1 MKNQFDYA
9 SLIDRKQSSL
19 KHLNSSSEQSSQ
31 RAMEQ
36 NYNNTQRNQP
46 LTSTFHE
53 ENEGA
58 IVALKDNYVA
68 SLDQLITEE
77 DKIAERLQ

>member
-1 MKNQFDYA
+1 MD
-9 SLIDRKQSSL
+9 
-19 KHLNSSSEQSSQ
+19 
-31 RAMEQ
+31 Q
-36 NYNNTQRNQP
+36 NHNNTQRNEP
-46 LTSTFHE
+46 ISSTFQK

-77 DKIAERLQ
+77 DKIAERLQQQILRNDSDEYI